1 MSIPQ
6 DNYSLVEHLTE
17 LRTRIL
23 YSAYAV
29 AALTILAW
37 IFSERIFDFVRVPIE
52 PHLPTGGLVF
62 TAPADKFMAHLKV
75 SVLAGVIAA
84 CPVWIYQVWRFI
96 APGLY
101 TKEKKYGL
109 IFIFSGSVLFLM
121 GVAFSYYLVLPT
133 ALKALLEFG
142 GTKDTPMITI
152 DYYFSFFMMT
162 TLVFGAAFEM
172 PLVLVLLGFMGLVTA
187 QGLRRVRRYA
197 IVAIAVVSAV
207 FTPPD
212 AISMMLLAVPMCL
225 LYEISIVTLALVEP
239 KRNKF

>member
-1 MSIPQ
+1 MSTAE
-6 DNYSLVEHLTE
+6 DNYTLVEHLTE

-23 YSAYAV
+23 YSLYGV
-29 AALTILAW
+29 VLLTIGAW
-37 IFSERIFDFVRVPIE
+37 IFSEQIFDFVRVPIE
-52 PHLPTGGLVF
+52 PHLPSGGLVF

-75 SVLAGVIAA
+75 SILAGIIGA
-84 CPVWIYQVWRFI
+84 CPVWIYQIWRFV

-101 TKEKKYGL
+101 TKEKKFGL
-109 IFIFSGSVLFLM
+109 IFIFAGSALFIS

-152 DYYFSFFMMT
+152 EYYFSFFMLT

-172 PLVLVLLGFMGLVTA
+172 PLVLVLLGFMGIVTA
-187 QGLRRVRRYA
+187 SGLRRARRYA
-197 IVAIAVVSAV
+197 IVAIATVAAV

-212 AISMMLLAVPMCL
+212 AISMMLLAVPMWI
-225 LYEISIVTLALVEP
+225 LYEISILTLAMVEP
-239 KRNKF
+239 KRNKV

>member
-1 MSIPQ
+1 MAAPQ

-17 LRTRIL
+17 LRTRLL

-29 AALTILAW
+29 AILTVAAW

-52 PHLPTGGLVF
+52 PLLPTGGLVF

-75 SVLAGVIAA
+75 SILAGVVAA
-84 CPVWIYQVWRFI
+84 CPVWIYQVWRFVE
-96 APGLY
+96 PGLY
-101 TKEKKYGL
+101 VKEKKYGI
-109 IFIFSGSVLFLM
+109 IFIFSGSVLFLL

-142 GTKDTPMITI
+142 GSKDTPMITI
-152 DYYFSFFMMT
+152 DYYFSFFMLT

-172 PLVLVLLGFMGLVTA
+172 PLILVLLGFMGIVTA
-187 QGLRRVRRYA
+187 AGLRRIRRYA

-212 AISMMLLAVPMCL
+212 AISMLLLAVPMCV
-225 LYEISIVTLALVEP
+225 LYEISIIALAIIEP
-239 KRNKF
+239 KRNKV